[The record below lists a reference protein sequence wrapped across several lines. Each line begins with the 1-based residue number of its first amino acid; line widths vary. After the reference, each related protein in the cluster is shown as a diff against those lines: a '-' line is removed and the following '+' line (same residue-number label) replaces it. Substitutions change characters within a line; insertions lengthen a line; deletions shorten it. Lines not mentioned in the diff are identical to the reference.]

1 MKIDPIFYENYL
13 KNKFENINI
22 IFLNGTNVGLINL
35 TYERTLKILEI
46 DINDPF
52 NVSKIGSEEFR
63 DNPSLLHDNINTLN
77 VFSEKR
83 FILLD
88 LMHISI
94 NKSLEDIILETAK
107 IKTLGFKEN
116 LEAINPKDIKTVE
129 DLQKIPVLRKS
140 ELSNK
145 QKLFP
150 PFGGFERK
158 EQQNTTHFFQSPGPI
173 YEPGTRGS
181 DWGRFAPF
189 LYATGVRKG
198 MVLQNCFSYHLTP
211 AGMMFEEGALK
222 LGTKVIPAGTGQTE
236 LQAKA
241 ASFLKTNV
249 YAGTPDFL
257 LKILEKGDELNL
269 DLTNIKIACV
279 GGGPLFPDLRKEY
292 ADRGIKC
299 MQSYATADLGNIAL
313 ETVENEPLIIDEGV
327 IVEIVFPG
335 TGEHVGPGEI
345 GEILVTSLNL
355 DYPLIRFATGDMSA
369 FAPGKSKCGRTNTRI
384 VGWRGRADQAAKVKG
399 MFLRPEQI
407 KEFISRNKEIL
418 KVRAEISLLNNQDDL
433 TIKIEVNPDN
443 SFDYTSNL
451 RDIINL
457 RANIIKVKPNSL
469 PKDGVVIDDK
479 R

>member
-1 MKIDPIFYENYL
+1 MAEL
-13 KNKFENINI
+13 KGDFFNKEE
-22 IFLNGTNVGLINL
+22 V
-35 TYERTLKILEI
+35 RT
-46 DINDPF
+46 
-52 NVSKIGSEEFR
+52 
-63 DNPSLLHDNINTLN
+63 HDSRLSYINTFLPKL
-77 VFSEKR
+77 V
-83 FILLD
+83 
-88 LMHISI
+88 
-94 NKSLEDIILETAK
+94 ETAK
-107 IKTLGFKEN
+107 EKTLGFKDHLVSIDPHEVRC
-116 LEAINPKDIKTVE
+116 IE

-140 ELSNK
+140 ELANK

-150 PFGGFERK
+150 PFGGFERTE
-158 EQQNTTHFFQSPGPI
+158 EQKTTHFFQSPGPI
-173 YEPGTRGS
+173 YEPGTRGL

-222 LGTKVIPAGTGQTE
+222 IGTKVIPAGTGQTE

-257 LKILEKGDELNL
+257 FKILEKGDELNL
-269 DLTNIKIACV
+269 DLSNINIACV
-279 GGGPLFPDLRKEY
+279 GGGPLFPDLRKAYSE
-292 ADRGIKC
+292 RGIKC
-299 MQSYATADLGNIAL
+299 MQSYATADLGNIAT
-313 ETVENEPLIIDEGV
+313 ETIENEPLIVDEGV

-345 GEILVTSLNL
+345 GEILVTNLNL

-369 FAPGKSKCGRTNTRI
+369 FAPGESKCGRTNTRI

-407 KEFISRNKEIL
+407 KEFISRHKEIK
-418 KVRAEISLLNNQDDL
+418 KVRAEISLVNNQDEL
-433 TIKIEVNPDN
+433 TIKIEVESDN
-443 SFDYTSNL
+443 SYDYLSNL

-457 RANIIKVKPNSL
+457 RAKIIKVKPNTL
-469 PKDGVVIDDK
+469 PKDGIIIDDK

>member
-1 MKIDPIFYENYL
+1 MAELDKGIFSKLEVQSHESRTS
-13 KNKFENINI
+13 FISD
-22 IFLNGTNVGLINL
+22 FLPKLI
-35 TYERTLKILEI
+35 
-46 DINDPF
+46 
-52 NVSKIGSEEFR
+52 
-63 DNPSLLHDNINTLN
+63 
-77 VFSEKR
+77 
-83 FILLD
+83 
-88 LMHISI
+88 
-94 NKSLEDIILETAK
+94 ETAK
-107 IKTLGFKEN
+107 RKTLGFKEN

-150 PFGGFERK
+150 PFGGFERT

-469 PKDGVVIDDK
+469 PNDGVVIDDK